1 MTYELKTIRDFKG
14 ISKNLGIDT
23 DNVSDQNIML
33 NLYKY
38 LYENNEL
45 SKKQILDYF
54 NFKDQID
61 IQILKEL
68 DTAVG
73 TKDKDYEL
81 PKYVFKK
88 KKNQEFNPLAKK
100 EIPKEFTDPISKI
113 KNEIGDIKKP
123 TEDELTKKIQ
133 KKSEEIKSEN
143 AFSEEDQKQ
152 VEEIKN
158 SMSSLEKEMSERL
171 GGDDK
176 NLYDKIHINN
186 TINSNKKEEIVVED
200 ENQYNNTEYYQD
212 PNIDDV
218 TEKKLRKAHTNRN
231 IIILGCLLVAVI
243 FLYNFI

>member
-14 ISKNLGIDT
+14 ISKNLGVDT
-23 DNVSDQNIML
+23 DNLSDQDIML

-38 LYENNEL
+38 LYKNNEL
-45 SKKQILDYF
+45 STKQIIDYF
-54 NFKDQID
+54 NLKDQMD

-68 DTAVG
+68 DNAVG

-123 TEDELTKKIQ
+123 TEEELTKKIQ
-133 KKSEEIKSEN
+133 KKSEKIKSEN
-143 AFSEEDQKQ
+143 TLSEEEKKQ

-171 GGDDK
+171 GGDDTT
-176 NLYDKIHINN
+176 LYDKIHISNA
-186 TINSNKKEEIVVED
+186 ISSNKKEEVFVED

-218 TEKKLRKAHTNRN
+218 TERKLRKAHTNRN

>member
-23 DNVSDQNIML
+23 DNISDQDIML

-38 LYENNEL
+38 LYKNNEL

-61 IQILKEL
+61 IQILKQL
-68 DTAVG
+68 DNAVG
-73 TKDKDYEL
+73 TKDENYEL
-81 PKYVFKK
+81 PKYIFKK

-100 EIPKEFTDPISKI
+100 EIPKEFSDPISKI
-113 KNEIGDIKKP
+113 KNEIGAIKKP
-123 TEDELTKKIQ
+123 TSDELSEKIQ
-133 KKSEEIKSEN
+133 KKSEEIKADN
-143 AFSEEDQKQ
+143 TFSEEDQKK

-158 SMSSLEKEMSERL
+158 NMSPLEKEMSNLL
-171 GGDDK
+171 GSDDK
-176 NLYDKIHINN
+176 ELYDKIHIDN
-186 TINSNKKEEIVVED
+186 TLNSNKKEEIVVED

-212 PNIDDV
+212 PNVDDV

-231 IIILGCLLVAVI
+231 LIILGCLLVAVI